1 MTRVDV
7 LPYNHQQGQAL
18 VEYIYVFPV
27 LIMLILGAIQ
37 FGFIYQT
44 KSTLNYATFTATRQ
58 GALNGGLM
66 SEMVDGLASGMMP
79 LFTHSKG
86 KARDLDTLKEAWKLS
101 YSQVSDPDLTTIT
114 IVNPSQSVWN
124 DFYEEVPD
132 STFLNNLLPPSLG
145 PVLSLLQGSK
155 KYIPNDNLMYRSETP
170 RNNVTIQDA
179 NLLKVR
185 VTYCYRMAVPILN
198 KLIYNLVVDP
208 PSTLVVGNT
217 AADMLASE
225 GGNSSAKAC
234 TKKQDDAYRIPITSE
249 AIVRMQT
256 PFMSQKWVGP

>member
-1 MTRVDV
+1 MTRVV
-7 LPYNHQQGQAL
+7 VFRSKNYQHGQAL
-18 VEYIYVFPV
+18 VEYVYVFPV

-44 KSTLNYATFTATRQ
+44 KSTLNYATFAATRQ

-66 SEMVDGLASGMMP
+66 SEIVDGLASGMMP

-86 KARDLDTLKEAWKLS
+86 NARDLDTLKEAWKLS
-101 YSQVSDPDLTTIT
+101 YSQLSDADLTTIT
-114 IVNPSQSVWN
+114 IVNPSQATWN
-124 DFYEEVPD
+124 AFYKEAPNT
-132 STFLNNLLPPSLG
+132 TFLNDLLPPSLG
-145 PVLSLLQGSK
+145 PVLSLFQGSK
-155 KYIPNDNLMYRSETP
+155 KYIPNDNLMYRNETH
-170 RNNVTIQDA
+170 NNVTIQDA

-185 VTYCYRMAVPILN
+185 VTYCYRMAVPVLN
-198 KLIYNLVVDP
+198 KLIYNLAVDP
-208 PSTLVVGNT
+208 PSTLVVGRT

-225 GGNSSAKAC
+225 SGNSSSKEC
-234 TKKQDDAYRIPITSE
+234 TKKKDGAYRIPITSE